1 MYIVIIMTILRYG
14 LLALAGAVFLA
25 ALYAGEYLICKKIF
39 HGTKTLSIRQ
49 WVTLVLLSGWLLL
62 VLGLTTFSRGANFT
76 GSINISLFSG
86 YINAWHKWSYTELQ
100 WRPLMKMLVLP
111 LIYIIGVGSAVIVYQ
126 NQEYGNMPIIP
137 AEKQNMSIV
146 SVKNEAELSNQTD
159 KVGVYKNLRV
169 SDTQYS
175 GTIEKAIEE
184 LTGTKFKST
193 AHQRKVLNL
202 AIL

>member
-1 MYIVIIMTILRYG
+1 
-14 LLALAGAVFLA
+14 
-25 ALYAGEYLICKKIF
+25 
-39 HGTKTLSIRQ
+39 
-49 WVTLVLLSGWLLL
+49 
-62 VLGLTTFSRGANFT
+62 
-76 GSINISLFSG
+76 
-86 YINAWHKWSYTELQ
+86 
-100 WRPLMKMLVLP
+100 MKMLVLP
-111 LIYIIGVGSAVIVYQ
+111 LIYIVGVGSAVIVYQ